1 MVKIEKYNKLK
12 ELYKKYIIPV
22 YKNRNFS
29 KDDLNS
35 RIKNICKKLKLK
47 FTEED
52 GIITVEDNVMKVIEK
67 SFVTRY
73 KFSKNE
79 ITLYS
84 VDEVELIL
92 NIGKHLSSRLIRENY
107 ACTAYGKDYAY
118 TEKIDE
124 IKLLLDE
131 YKGLSYL
138 IQVIQEEEDM
148 EYISEKLLV
157 RK

>member
-73 KFSKNE
+73 KFSK
-79 ITLYS
+79 
-84 VDEVELIL
+84 
-92 NIGKHLSSRLIRENY
+92 
-107 ACTAYGKDYAY
+107 
-118 TEKIDE
+118 
-124 IKLLLDE
+124 
-131 YKGLSYL
+131 
-138 IQVIQEEEDM
+138 
-148 EYISEKLLV
+148 
-157 RK
+157 